1 MSVTTRLDSGQGGCF
16 SVRIGDSIAIVID
29 HPNAKTVQTTPDV
42 QGNIMFTVV
51 VVGTDLALNMG
62 DPRYDAVK
70 VNGLALAS
78 TQSLDD
84 QNFAADMVRLVE
96 LDP

>member
-1 MSVTTRLDSGQGGCF
+1 M
-16 SVRIGDSIAIVID
+16 AIVID
-29 HPNAKTVQTTPDV
+29 HPNVKTVHTTLDV
-42 QGNIMFTVV
+42 QGITLFTVV

-70 VNGLALAS
+70 VNGLALAA

-84 QNFAADMVRLVE
+84 QNFAVDMVRLVE

>member
-1 MSVTTRLDSGQGGCF
+1 
-16 SVRIGDSIAIVID
+16 
-29 HPNAKTVQTTPDV
+29 
-42 QGNIMFTVV
+42 MFTVV

-70 VNGLALAS
+70 VNGLAQAS